1 MMKILSADMATIPR
15 QAVKKLFNK
24 YFGLQITD
32 KGADAL
38 ARVLEKKA
46 KRISAFAVKNAKKD
60 KRNKVT
66 RKDIQEYILKVGL
79 DEN

>member
-1 MMKILSADMATIPR
+1 MMKILSADMATIPK
-15 QAVKKLFNK
+15 QAVKKIFSR

-32 KGADAL
+32 EGAGAL

-46 KRISAFAVKNAKKD
+46 KSISAFAVKNARKD

-66 RKDIQEYILKVGL
+66 KADIQEYVLKVGS
-79 DEN
+79 DED